1 MSSQWKVS
9 ITELQIWR
17 NNWKI
22 ISMRLSNFKFTKFKL
37 FMILKEISINLLNL
51 KKLYRKSQNKMKF

>member
-1 MSSQWKVS
+1 
-9 ITELQIWR
+9 
-17 NNWKI
+17 
-22 ISMRLSNFKFTKFKL
+22 MRLSNFKFTKFKL